1 MLQMSVADKLVRIR
15 SVCVYVSVGDSQQS
29 TMDAAADAD
38 MVKSIGVQNFMR
50 FHDRFFARMFLSGD
64 SESDISNNFGILMAT

>member
-1 MLQMSVADKLVRIR
+1 MPVTDNIR
-15 SVCVYVSVGDSQQS
+15 SRTCYSVKGP
-29 TMDAAADAD
+29 TKHTATDAAADAD

-50 FHDRFFARMFLSGD
+50 FHDRFFGRMFLSGN